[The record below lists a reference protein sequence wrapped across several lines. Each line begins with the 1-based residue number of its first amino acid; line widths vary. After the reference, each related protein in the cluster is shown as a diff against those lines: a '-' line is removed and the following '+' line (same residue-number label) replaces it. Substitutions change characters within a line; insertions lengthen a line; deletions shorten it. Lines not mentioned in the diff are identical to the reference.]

1 MIIMAVSRDR
11 KRERN
16 LQKILELLNKAA
28 FRIQKAKTEEEIFS
42 VTAEELMQF
51 NIQVIFMLFTTQK
64 TSGRIVYV
72 TGEDSLKKL
81 KALQGRSLFEFE
93 FPLDHNLFK
102 NLIEKKEA
110 SYTDNLREG
119 IHATV
124 PPALGNISE
133 NVVQFLN
140 IADKRAIA
148 APLVIQNEAVGLLA
162 VISDRITAADIPSV
176 RAFANQVS
184 PALENARLLK
194 ESQNRMN
201 ELARKLEEQQLL
213 RELNTNLFLAQSQD
227 EVLNA
232 AIEGIHKLGKSFSN
246 ISLLNEERTHTRIV
260 RLRINPMLLKLLEKL
275 GKTVLPGF
283 SVLGYEIPVF
293 EEDNIFHQF
302 FENQK
307 PLIASNIEIHGHRV
321 QKAELSEIYKGLARD
336 ELKSKNII
344 ERTTKLLP
352 YESVMVFPIVVE
364 KCTIGSL
371 AVTSR
376 AVFSQEDFEL
386 MRTVAE
392 MVSSAME
399 RVIHSE
405 KLTEALD
412 ELRAVQKINTL
423 MNIGAP
429 LDQILEHICI
439 SIKEVYNYEFVY
451 PLLLDSSKEYF
462 TFTYVSVPSLLGKKI
477 SKLIG
482 QNLKEFKYPVIENS
496 FYYNHIIKE
505 KKCIIL
511 KGFNEL
517 AEEIPITILK
527 MALKVLSPIICKVL
541 LGSSRSEN
549 NLMIAPLP
557 YGEQTIGVLFL
568 GHRKS
573 LTEKDFQRLQH
584 FLDQVGIAI
593 AKSDVE
599 YKLRKSLEELRE
611 LDQMK
616 SEFIDIASH
625 ELRTPLTTLKL
636 YLEMMALE
644 QYGRLTAP
652 LKERI
657 QVMEEGVTRLE
668 EIINQTLVASRLL
681 KNKLELEETP
691 VSLPEIAAQVIHQ
704 LRPLWD
710 AKTQHI
716 FVESPPDLP
725 LVIGD
730 ERALFTVMSNLID
743 NSIRYSPKNTE
754 VFVTFVEHFEEIECM
769 VTDQGCGIPPEHQE
783 KIFHE
788 FYIVPSETEYA
799 RMDGRTGLGLFI
811 AKGIIDR
818 HNGRIWVES
827 TVGEGSTFCF
837 TVPKA

>member
-1 MIIMAVSRDR
+1 MAASRDR

-28 FRIQKAKTEEEIFS
+28 FRIQKAKTQEKIFS

-51 NIQVIFMLFTTQK
+51 NIQVIFMLFNTQK
-64 TSGRIVYV
+64 TSGRIIYV
-72 TGEDSLKKL
+72 TGEESLKKL
-81 KALQGRSLFEFE
+81 KALQGRSLSEFE
-93 FPLDHNLFK
+93 FPLDHNLFR

-124 PPALGNISE
+124 PPAMGDISE

-213 RELNTNLFLAQSQD
+213 RELNTNLFLAQSRD

-260 RLRINPMLLKLLEKL
+260 RLRMNPKLLKLLEKI
-275 GKTVLPGF
+275 GRAVLPGF
-283 SVLGYEIPVF
+283 SPLGYEIPIF

-302 FENQK
+302 FGNQI
-307 PLIASNIEIHGHRV
+307 PLITTNIEISGYQV
-321 QKAELSEIYKGLARD
+321 QKAELPEIYKGLARD
-336 ELKSKNII
+336 ELKSKDII
-344 ERTTKLLP
+344 ERATKLLP
-352 YESVMVFPIVVE
+352 YESLMVFPIVVE
-364 KCTIGSL
+364 KGTIGSL

-376 AVFSQEDFEL
+376 AVFSQEDFDL

-405 KLTEALD
+405 KLTETLD

-439 SIKEVYNYEFVY
+439 SIKEVYSYESAY
-451 PLLLDSSKEYF
+451 PLLLDSSKKYF
-462 TFTYVSVPSLLGKKI
+462 TFTYVSVPSSLGKKI

-482 QNLKEFKYPVIENS
+482 QNLKEFKYPIFEDS
-496 FYYNHIIKE
+496 FYYNHVIKE

-517 AEEIPITILK
+517 AEEIPVTIVK
-527 MALKVLSPIICKVL
+527 MALKALSPAICKVL

-573 LTEKDFQRLQH
+573 LTEKDFRRLQH

-593 AKSDVE
+593 AKSDIE

-625 ELRTPLTTLKL
+625 ELRTPLTTLRL

-644 QYGRLTAP
+644 QYGKLTAP

-657 QVMEEGVTRLE
+657 QIMEEGVTRLE
-668 EIINQTLVASRLL
+668 EIINQTLVASRLI
-681 KNKLELEETP
+681 KNKLELEEMP

-710 AKTQHI
+710 AKTQNI

-725 LVIGD
+725 LVVGD
-730 ERALFTVMSNLID
+730 RKALFTVISDLMD

-754 VFVTFVEHFEEIECM
+754 ILVKFVEHSEEIECM
-769 VTDQGCGIPPEHQE
+769 VIDQGCGIPPEHQE

-811 AKGIIDR
+811 AKGIIER
-818 HNGRIWVES
+818 HNGKIWVES

-837 TVPKA
+837 TVPKE